1 MVAGLQNHWKTIG
14 TNGFWDQKTLKNHW
28 YQWFLDQKPLKNY
41 WYQWFWRPKTIVKPL
56 ISMVVFQP
64 FMVSMKT
71 CKCCNGGNQKANI
84 ELKWF
89 PRVTFVTLGQVSVS
103 KVCLFLCFCWTNHVF
118 LRFGLFCEPAFTFPR
133 TIDKPSKSMVSH
145 KPFIQ
150 WQWFDCK
157 KPLEKPLIQMVE
169 IWKTIEK
176 TIDTNDSH
184 VKKPLKNHWH
194 QWFTCKK
201 TIENH
206 WHQWF
211 TCKKNH

>member
-14 TNGFWDQKTLKNHW
+14 TNGFWTKNHWKNHW
-28 YQWFLDQKPLKNY
+28 YQWFLDQKPLKTH

-89 PRVTFVTLGQVSVS
+89 PRVTFVTLGQVSLS

-118 LRFGLFCEPAFTFPR
+118 FAFW
-133 TIDKPSKSMVSH
+133 
-145 KPFIQ
+145 PFFVNQ
-150 WQWFDCK
+150 RSLS
-157 KPLEKPLIQMVE
+157 PKPLINHRCKWWATNHSFNGNGSIVKNHWKNHWYKWLRSE
-169 IWKTIEK
+169 KTIEK
-176 TIDTNDSH
+176 
-184 VKKPLKNHWH
+184 PLTPMIHM
-194 QWFTCKK
+194 
-201 TIENH
+201 
-206 WHQWF
+206 
-211 TCKKNH
+211 